1 MKRPFLQMWGWPMVI
16 AACTL
21 AGLVAGLVGEGGWD
35 RLAAL
40 ALGVPALAAV
50 WFSIGNR
57 RRRQIKRAP

>member
-1 MKRPFLQMWGWPMVI
+1 MVI

-21 AGLVAGLVGEGGWD
+21 AGLVAGLVGDGGWD

-50 WFSIGNR
+50 WFGIGNR
-57 RRRQIKRAP
+57 RRGQINRAP